1 VEVDEVEEVNEET
14 PTLKRKRGG
23 PRPGAG
29 APKGNVNALKHGR
42 YSRRQTQLLDSLM
55 AVPHAREA
63 FMALAKRSRQRQR
76 QAEEGAGILMTR
88 MLEKVAEI
96 TLNHQNDQGA
106 NNQEFLD
113 FLYLAMDEMRLLLR
127 KQPKRMAG
135 STKRNS
141 LSTEAGQ

>member
-1 VEVDEVEEVNEET
+1 VDDVDEANEAT
-14 PTLKRKRGG
+14 PAPKSKRGG
-23 PRPGAG
+23 PRPGSG

-42 YSRRQTQLLDSLM
+42 YSRRQTQLLDSLL

-63 FMALAKRSRQRQR
+63 FLALAKRSRQRQR
-76 QAEEGAGILMTR
+76 QAEEGAGILMTHL
-88 MLEKVAEI
+88 LEKVAEI

-135 STKRNS
+135 STKRNNPTS
-141 LSTEAGQ
+141 EVAQ